1 MQWKS
6 MHCFSGQEALEVVM
20 SGVVDMDIK
29 LILYVADGDTD
40 DCELTTKAFLN
51 VGEIRRLVNN
61 SDPQGWRVG

>member
-6 MHCFSGQEALEVVM
+6 MHCFSGQEALKVVM

-51 VGEIRRLVNN
+51 VGEIRRPVNN